1 MEEEERSDCVEE
13 TVAKLPDHDYLAMP
27 PSGESQLDVAQ
38 ARIKELQDQ
47 LDKQRRPE
55 THFLERYGNNP
66 EKIKFY
72 TGFSSYSLLMS
83 FSQFILPHAVK
94 MITWNQVQRSIR
106 GAASSMRSGF
116 QCNLPLIDQFFLF

>member
-55 THFLERYGNNP
+55 THFLERYGNNL

-72 TGFSSYSLLMS
+72 TEFLAIAYS
-83 FSQFILPHAVK
+83 
-94 MITWNQVQRSIR
+94 
-106 GAASSMRSGF
+106 
-116 QCNLPLIDQFFLF
+116 